1 MRLEPSGV
9 MCVPKSSR
17 DILSDRPNMRRGILH
32 RGLDT
37 GIGFGR
43 VVRLVVA
50 MGSIDCVGGEAPN
63 TEARRDVCGAADKT
77 GVDRYIEQDCYDGKP
92 IFSDCS
98 QAHSPFRQ

>member
-1 MRLEPSGV
+1 
-9 MCVPKSSR
+9 MCIPKPSR
-17 DILSDRPNMRRGILH
+17 DILSDRPHVRRGILH

-50 MGSIDCVGGEAPN
+50 VGSVDCVGSEAPN
-63 TEARRDVCGAADKT
+63 TEARCDVCGAADEA
-77 GVDRYIEQDCYDGKP
+77 GVDRYIERNCYDSKS
-92 IFSDCS
+92 ILSDCS